1 MELDLRLALMSGID
15 IPIPECQLVLHQP
28 TIKEIA
34 YIGEKNFFIGVQCL
48 NIRKSMISQ
57 GESLLADTNNFQIF
71 MTVMAEPSEVE
82 KKEAVKQVLQLLF
95 PSYKVSFTPRSLL
108 FVGTELTA
116 TVDESNFE
124 ALQQVVRQALCVNS
138 GPMDQQTFNP
148 ANEKARE
155 IAEKLMRGRQRVAAL
170 KGEDKASI
178 FAQYLSILTVG
189 LESMSLH
196 DCLNLTMYQLFDLME
211 RYSLY
216 VNWDIDIR
224 SRLAGGKP
232 DSKPDNWMKNIH

>member
-1 MELDLRLALMSGID
+1 MELDLRLALMAGVD

-34 YIGEKNFFIGVQCL
+34 YIGEKNFFMGIQCL

-116 TVDESNFE
+116 TVDEINFE

-232 DSKPDNWMKNIH
+232 DTKPDNWMKNIH